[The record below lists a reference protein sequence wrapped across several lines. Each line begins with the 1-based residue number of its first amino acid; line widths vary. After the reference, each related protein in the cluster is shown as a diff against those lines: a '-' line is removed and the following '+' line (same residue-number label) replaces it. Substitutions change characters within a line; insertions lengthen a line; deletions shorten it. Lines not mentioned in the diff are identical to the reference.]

1 MTPEKKVQ
9 KRLISYLKKKGCY
22 VIKTQ
27 VDGRGMVPV
36 GCPDVIALYEGWWGS
51 FECKG
56 SATAPFRP
64 LQKETIEK
72 HNNWSFSTVVH
83 PDNIEE
89 VISQLEKML

>member
-9 KRLISYLKKKGCY
+9 SRLIKYLKSKGCY

-27 VDGRGMVPV
+27 IDGRGLVPV
-36 GCPDVIALYEGWWGS
+36 GCPDVIALYEGWWGA

-56 SATAPFRP
+56 SAKAPFQP
-64 LQKETIEK
+64 LQEYTIEK
-72 HNNWSFSTVVH
+72 LNNWSIALVVN